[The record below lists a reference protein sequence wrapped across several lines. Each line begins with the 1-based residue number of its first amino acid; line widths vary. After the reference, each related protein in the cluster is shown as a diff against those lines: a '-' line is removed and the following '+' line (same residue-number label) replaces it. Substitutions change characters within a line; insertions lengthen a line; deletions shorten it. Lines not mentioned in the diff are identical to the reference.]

1 MSMCS
6 ADGGRSQRVWK
17 RERCR
22 SGMKWMSVVLAAAL
36 AGCVSLAVKDEN
48 SSYYPVP
55 VGSKLILHRDLEIP
69 ADSARVYL
77 QGGQVVKSAGVF
89 DPYCRFEVRDVLNV
103 PQTLKADEFVVR
115 KTQMDMLHISM
126 HDGVQLAGL
135 SGWGSSESDVT
146 VAWYLWLESPRQ
158 PNVRRLICGGKFDA
172 AFRARRPSINEIRI
186 QLGDIASLMTP
197 HEPLP

>member
-36 AGCVSLAVKDEN
+36 AGCASLAVKDEN

-77 QGGQVVKSAGVF
+77 QGGQVVKSAGVI
-89 DPYCRFEVRDVLNV
+89 DPNCRIEVRDVLSV
-103 PQTLKADEFVVR
+103 PQPLKGDEYVER
-115 KTQMDMLHISM
+115 KTQMDMLPISI
-126 HDGVQLAGL
+126 HDEVQM
-135 SGWGSSESDVT
+135 
-146 VAWYLWLESPRQ
+146 
-158 PNVRRLICGGKFDA
+158 
-172 AFRARRPSINEIRI
+172 
-186 QLGDIASLMTP
+186 ASLSV
-197 HEPLP
+197 

>member
-36 AGCVSLAVKDEN
+36 AGCVCLAVKDEN

-55 VGSKLILHRDLEIP
+55 VGSKLILQRDLEIP

-77 QGGQVVKSAGVF
+77 QVGQVLKTACVL
-89 DPYCRFEVRDVLNV
+89 DPYCRFELRYVLNL
-103 PQTLKADEFVVR
+103 PQTLKSDESV
-115 KTQMDMLHISM
+115 
-126 HDGVQLAGL
+126 
-135 SGWGSSESDVT
+135 
-146 VAWYLWLESPRQ
+146 
-158 PNVRRLICGGKFDA
+158 
-172 AFRARRPSINEIRI
+172 
-186 QLGDIASLMTP
+186 
-197 HEPLP
+197 